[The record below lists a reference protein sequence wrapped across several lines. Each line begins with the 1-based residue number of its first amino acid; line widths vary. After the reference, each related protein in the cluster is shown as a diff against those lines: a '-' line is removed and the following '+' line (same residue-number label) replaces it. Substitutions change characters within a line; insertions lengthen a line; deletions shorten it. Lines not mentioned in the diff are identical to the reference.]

1 MIKLA
6 FKKRASIMSTFIYY
20 KYMQTLTLILQ
31 FVQHSVIPVSSS
43 FLKKPMFI
51 LFTNKTKKYVCLVPS
66 VIKYSCTDKY
76 E

>member
-31 FVQHSVIPVSSS
+31 FVQHCHSCIK
-43 FLKKPMFI
+43 LLLEEAYMFI